1 MQLGPWDTWLW
12 GSRKNPS
19 WGNFGCATITFL
31 SLLPMPLRPHMS
43 IFSFNCGRRRRQTAG
58 NSIEMAQAS
67 TLTFRV
73 MACPSHLSC
82 HLLPIHRE
90 PKGNAV
96 LLPTVLAS
104 PPWGTA
110 NQEETR
116 HLPKEKEAS
125 IWVLTPNSCK
135 AMGKYQ
141 RLAFLQISAEH

>member
-1 MQLGPWDTWLW
+1 MVHETLGYGVPGKTLHGETLDVP
-12 GSRKNPS
+12 PS
-19 WGNFGCATITFL
+19 LSCLYCQCHLDHTCPF
-31 SLLPMPLRPHMS
+31 SLLTVEEEEYS
-43 IFSFNCGRRRRQTAG
+43 SAG

-141 RLAFLQISAEH
+141 RLTFLQISAEH